1 LTIYRPIIIHVVD
14 IVCDPFCLKLQREVD
29 LITTSNNRALLTIKK
44 QDKGAFKKM
53 YLECIGYVY
62 SIVIRYVSNESDHKD
77 VIQEIFARLFLSIGS
92 YDPSI
97 GGFKPWLR
105 RLVINQCFQHNRQAR
120 LPAMMVPLDQTEE
133 SDTELEEK
141 LGKLTKKNIE
151 NLLNQMPEGYRQ
163 VFMMV
168 AIDDYSHKEVGEMI
182 GISTGTSRSQYARA
196 KQWLKSNLTQNKLN
210 RLANGIWI

>member
-1 LTIYRPIIIHVVD
+1 MIDSR
-14 IVCDPFCLKLQREVD
+14 
-29 LITTSNNRALLTIKK
+29 LIKAVKE
-44 QDKGAFKKM
+44 QDKGAFRKM
-53 YLECIGYVY
+53 YQACIGYVY

-92 YDPSI
+92 YEPSI

-105 RLVINQCFQHNRQAR
+105 RLVINQCLQHNRQRR
-120 LPAMMVPLDQTEE
+120 LPAMMVPLEHTGETDN
-133 SDTELEEK
+133 ELEEK

-151 NLLNQMPEGYRQ
+151 NLLKQMPEGFRQ

-168 AIDDYSHKEVGEMI
+168 AIDDYSHKEVGEML

-196 KQWLKSNLTQNKLN
+196 KQWLKSNLSQNKLN
-210 RLANGIWI
+210 RLANEI